1 MCSRREGWAGVPA
14 RSDVAPC
21 LPTDPYRISNE
32 GILQSSPKLC
42 PCRGSPQGVDRIV
55 ALQYVAVIMLGFN
68 NAFTILPVLAVERGV
83 FYRERA
89 AGYYASLA
97 YGLAQGDVEIPF
109 LLLQSIV
116 YTVIFYFMVHLEYSA
131 GELRPHAPIVSLVLA
146 GLSTNPFR
154 PSAVPHATCTA

>member
-1 MCSRREGWAGVPA
+1 MHKRNCRISWQLCGRRE
-14 RSDVAPC
+14 
-21 LPTDPYRISNE
+21 T
-32 GILQSSPKLC
+32 
-42 PCRGSPQGVDRIV
+42 PQGVDRIV

-68 NAFTILPVLAVERGV
+68 NAFTILPVLAIERGV

-109 LLLQSIV
+109 LLVQSII

-131 GELRPHAPIVSLVLA
+131 GEHGAHVYLISYPAHS
-146 GLSTNPFR
+146 
-154 PSAVPHATCTA
+154 

>member
-1 MCSRREGWAGVPA
+1 MMHRE
-14 RSDVAPC
+14 
-21 LPTDPYRISNE
+21 T
-32 GILQSSPKLC
+32 
-42 PCRGSPQGVDRIV
+42 PQGVDRIV

-89 AGYYASLA
+89 AGYYSTLA

-109 LLLQSIV
+109 LLLQSVI

-131 GELRPHAPIVSLVLA
+131 GECQGLWLCLEASALSHPRKSLVALTF
-146 GLSTNPFR
+146 GGRLMVLR
-154 PSAVPHATCTA
+154 EC